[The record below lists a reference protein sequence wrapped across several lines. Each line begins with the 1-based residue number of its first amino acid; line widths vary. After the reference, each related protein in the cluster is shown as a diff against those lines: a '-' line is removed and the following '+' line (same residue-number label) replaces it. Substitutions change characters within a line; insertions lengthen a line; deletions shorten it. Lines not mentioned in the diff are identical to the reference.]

1 MAKAIWLLALGGIH
15 DGSCIWGA
23 EARLWRRGHRPDSL
37 DVTTWIPVINDFPAV
52 SISQQKDQ
60 LSVSISHQAPLESS
74 KFGWLI
80 RSSVDVVLPMATV
93 LNAQFGSSV
102 FKLDRFACEMEPSK
116 LLPQCLYIAAWNIH

>member
-1 MAKAIWLLALGGIH
+1 MMVLYMGGR
-15 DGSCIWGA
+15 SSTLPPRPPP
-23 EARLWRRGHRPDSL
+23 RLDVPRL
-37 DVTTWIPVINDFPAV
+37 DVTTWIPPINDFPAV
-52 SISQQKDQ
+52 SVSQQKDQ

-80 RSSVDVVLPMATV
+80 RSSVEVVLPMATV

-102 FKLDRFACEMEPSK
+102 FKLNRFACEMEPSK